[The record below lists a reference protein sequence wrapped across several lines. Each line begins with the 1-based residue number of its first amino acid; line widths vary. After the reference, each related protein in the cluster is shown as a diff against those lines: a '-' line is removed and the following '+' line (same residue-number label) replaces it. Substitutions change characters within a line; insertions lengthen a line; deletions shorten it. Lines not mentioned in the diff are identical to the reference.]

1 MRLRSLI
8 RAIAAALGAL
18 ALALGASGC
27 GGGTSAVLDPVAQAA
42 DATSHAG
49 GAHLSFAGQISA
61 AGLTAPITL
70 GGTGVFNYTSHEG
83 SLGLDISGLP
93 ASSAVPTGALHVEE
107 ILKSD
112 TIYVSSPLLSG
123 RLPGGARWVKI
134 DVAKSAAALGLNL
147 QQLTGG
153 QSNPAQFLEYLKAV
167 GGTTT
172 AVGHDVIRGVH
183 TTHYGG
189 TLDLRKVAGLV
200 PSADRAAVSAALSQV
215 GANSVP
221 FDVWIDAQRMVR
233 RIKISLALR
242 PSGQPLA
249 FAITVE
255 LFGFGPTTPVTAPA
269 PGEVFDATGSV
280 LSSLANRGG

>member
-8 RAIAAALGAL
+8 GAIAAALGAL
-18 ALALGASGC
+18 ALALGASSC
-27 GGGTSAVLDPVAQAA
+27 GGGAGAVLDPVAQAA
-42 DATSHAG
+42 DATSQAG

-70 GGTGVFNYTSHEG
+70 GGTGVFNYSSHEG

-93 ASSAVPTGALHVEE
+93 ANGAVPTGALRVEE
-107 ILKSD
+107 IFKSA

-134 DVAKSAAALGLNL
+134 DVAKSAAALGFNL
-147 QQLTGG
+147 QQLTAG
-153 QSNPAQFLEYLKAV
+153 QSNPAQFLEYLKAA

-172 AVGHDVIRGVH
+172 AVGHDVIRGVS
-183 TTHYGG
+183 TTHYRG
-189 TLDLRKVAGLV
+189 TIDLRKVAGLV
-200 PSADRAAVSAALSQV
+200 PSADRAAVSTALSQA
-215 GANSVP
+215 GAGTLP

-233 RIKISLALR
+233 RMKLSLSLR
-242 PSGQPLA
+242 ANGQPLA

-255 LFGFGPTTPVTAPA
+255 LFGFGPTRPVTTPA